1 MTRPGVKQKNGMLV
15 RRVVGHRRL
24 EGAQQLER
32 LCRLY
37 AALRLFT
44 NIYQPSAKRIPFEE
58 SDRREGRRP
67 RRRHDQPLTPADRLL
82 RWSGISRQNR
92 QSIEA
97 LQQQCDPA
105 DLLETIRWNQAALVK
120 GESEASSESDRSAS
134 NQDLNA
140 FLGSLR
146 TLQRRMGEWRITHAE
161 QVVGQQMGAI
171 RGQENSNSTARSQC
185 RPGIN

>member
-1 MTRPGVKQKNGMLV
+1 MLV

-32 LCRLY
+32 LCQLY

-44 NIYQPSAKRIPFEE
+44 SIYQPSAKRIPFEE

-82 RWSGISRQNR
+82 RWSGISQQHR

-97 LQQQCDPA
+97 LQQQCDPV
-105 DLLETIRWNQAALVK
+105 DTCWRRFGGTKLLW
-120 GESEASSESDRSAS
+120 
-134 NQDLNA
+134 
-140 FLGSLR
+140 
-146 TLQRRMGEWRITHAE
+146 
-161 QVVGQQMGAI
+161 
-171 RGQENSNSTARSQC
+171 
-185 RPGIN
+185 

>member
-1 MTRPGVKQKNGMLV
+1 MNEDLERWCAEAAKPVELTRSRAYKSDDQAWVEQKNGMVV

-24 EGAQQLER
+24 EGPQQLER
-32 LCRLY
+32 LCQLY

-82 RWSGISRQNR
+82 RWRGISQQHR

-97 LQQQCDPA
+97 LQQQCDPV
-105 DLLETIRWNQAALVK
+105 DLLETIRWNQAALVN
-120 GESEASSESDRSAS
+120 GESEPSSESCQMSIRLTGDRAW
-134 NQDLNA
+134 
-140 FLGSLR
+140 FWPYERVG
-146 TLQRRMGEWRITHAE
+146 M
-161 QVVGQQMGAI
+161 QVG
-171 RGQENSNSTARSQC
+171 T
-185 RPGIN
+185 